1 MIEIK
6 IPQEIN
12 KYESKLVGPLTTRQ
26 TACVVCIAALCLGVY
41 HILKGLVNTDTLYA
55 ICFTIAIPFGIIGWY
70 KPYGMKAEKFFL
82 AVFFNVVISSSRR
95 IFKSENIISAI
106 ESKCT
111 TSGVEE
117 LNDKK
122 KKKNAKP
129 KKPKGTDY
137 KKAQNKYRKETFK

>member
-12 KYESKLVGPLTTRQ
+12 KYESKLVGPFTTRQ
-26 TACVVCIAALCLGVY
+26 TICVICMAALCVGTY
-41 HILKGLVNTDTLYA
+41 YTLKNIVSTDALYFV
-55 ICFTIAIPFGIIGWY
+55 CFCIAIPFGLLGWY

-95 IFKSENIISAI
+95 IFKSENMISAI

-122 KKKNAKP
+122 KKAKS